1 MARAPSAALEDPDV
15 RYLTSACVRRRG
27 HVASDETLAQALA
40 MRQSSWLFLVSGL
53 IGCGG
58 SGAPAGQA
66 GLAGATPTSAASA
79 AIAVPKGAAPSVDGV
94 VAPDE
99 WAAAHRIEIGAG
111 ASLHL
116 MHDDKN
122 LYLAV
127 SGVPAHGF
135 GLACVFIA
143 EGELVHVL
151 HASAKIGSA
160 VYAPAGDGLDPRAKE
175 YAWKEPDALMREEHW
190 LASVVDTRDGSSQEF
205 AIAFER
211 LALAPGAASSPIALG
226 YLYLDSATD
235 KDDQRMSGLLT
246 WPAGTGDAVA
256 NKELLGGWN
265 PAQLRF
271 TRERWARLRLA
282 DAAK

>member
-1 MARAPSAALEDPDV
+1 MQCTP
-15 RYLTSACVRRRG
+15 C
-27 HVASDETLAQALA
+27 
-40 MRQSSWLFLVSGL
+40 WLLISGL
-53 IGCGG
+53 IACGG
-58 SGAPAGQA
+58 SGAPAGTAQVQPA
-66 GLAGATPTSAASA
+66 DTT
-79 AIAVPKGAAPSVDGV
+79 IAVPKGTAPRVDGV
-94 VAPDE
+94 VVPDE

-111 ASLHL
+111 ARLHL

-135 GLACVFIA
+135 GLACVFIS

-151 HASAKIGSA
+151 HASAQIGSA
-160 VYAPAGDGLDPRAKE
+160 VYAPAGDGLNPRAKE
-175 YAWKEPDALMREEHW
+175 YAWKEADVLMREEQW
-190 LASVVDTRDGSSQEF
+190 VASVIDTRDGSSQEF

-211 LALAPGAASSPIALG
+211 LALAPSTVSAPIALG
-226 YLYLDSATD
+226 YLYLDSDTD

-265 PAQLRF
+265 PEHLHFA
-271 TRERWARLRLA
+271 RERWARLRLA
-282 DAAK
+282 DARQ